1 MNNLDK
7 IKLSINEVEKQA
19 IFGSVMAA
27 GRGALN
33 LGRRMVGKAPMV
45 AKAPAAQ
52 AAGGA
57 AVRAQRSGIV
67 RSTLPIGASVAA
79 PMVFKG
85 GSVIAPILK
94 TVLPIAAS
102 VAAPKVFKGSRNP
115 LPP

>member
-27 GRGALN
+27 GRGIAN
-33 LGRRMVGKAPMV
+33 LGRKFVSKAPSVM
-45 AKAPAAQ
+45 KAPAAQ
-52 AAGGA
+52 SAGGA
-57 AVRAQRSGIV
+57 AASAQRSGIV
-67 RSTLPIGASVAA
+67 RSTLPVGAYVAA

-102 VAAPKVFKGSRNP
+102 VAAPKVFKGARNP